1 MKKVRDF
8 ESGLYYKLSKSNPSV
23 AKLCYEGHF
32 KKYDPDT
39 IVRSNDYFLSFV
51 QAENVISC
59 MVYGDQLTEIIIDPS
74 HPLFEEIADEEM
86 ESLSSGL
93 GELRA
98 RAVIAGKSYSL
109 SEPETIER
117 IIQMTSESKL
127 KILSEID
134 ADALFSVAQHL
145 EKLGFYQSLD
155 YWNKRLEEYRHLSWN
170 EINQRMLEKKE

>member
-8 ESGLYYKLSKSNPSV
+8 EIGMYYKISKSEPTV
-23 AKLCYEGHF
+23 AKLCYEGHY
-32 KKYDPDT
+32 KKYAPGT
-39 IVRSNDYFLSFV
+39 VVRSNDYFLSFV
-51 QAENVISC
+51 RSENVISC

-109 SEPETIER
+109 SEPETIEK
-117 IIQMTSESKL
+117 IILMTSEARL
-127 KILSEID
+127 KILSETD
-134 ADALFSVAQHL
+134 ADDMFSVAKHL
-145 EKLGFYQSLD
+145 EKLGFYQSLE
-155 YWNKRLEEYRHLSWN
+155 YWNKKLEEYRSLSWN
-170 EINQRMLEKKE
+170 EINRRLLEKKK